1 MAEWTREKVEERF
14 SEASAVLAKLPG
26 LRVQGYFS
34 TWPDIVLT
42 AREVADQEPRQMKV
56 LPSARAISRMEETI
70 TWNRFLHRFHANLVW
85 ARADAMPWKHIC
97 HRFGVTR
104 VTAVRHWEYALCVIT
119 WQLNGRE
126 VNRKRGMKYMIER
139 TRKLRWAKPVV
150 KEREQADERPGDTI

>member
-85 ARADAMPWKHIC
+85 ARAD
-97 HRFGVTR
+97 G
-104 VTAVRHWEYALCVIT
+104 AVEAHLPPVRRHPGNGGPALGIRA
-119 WQLNGRE
+119 LRHHLAA
-126 VNRKRGMKYMIER
+126 ER
-139 TRKLRWAKPVV
+139 TGGEPQAGHEVHDRADAEAPVG
-150 KEREQADERPGDTI
+150 ETRGEGT